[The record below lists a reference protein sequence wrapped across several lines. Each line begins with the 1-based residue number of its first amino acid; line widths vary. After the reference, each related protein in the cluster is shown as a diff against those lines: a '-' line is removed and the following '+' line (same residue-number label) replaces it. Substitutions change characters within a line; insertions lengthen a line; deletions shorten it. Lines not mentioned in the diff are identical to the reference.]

1 MTEFENHLKAIFEAY
16 NGAEID
22 PKLAAE
28 LHTPA
33 LLALAKKAFE
43 KAEKD
48 TIERAIAWL
57 KSNAVNYIYNY
68 TDSYPD
74 APFRVAIGCK
84 CWEDLKEYMKNE
96 SF

>member
-43 KAEKD
+43 KAEMAGQNL
-48 TIERAIAWL
+48 TSATP
-57 KSNAVNYIYNY
+57 N
-68 TDSYPD
+68 
-74 APFRVAIGCK
+74 
-84 CWEDLKEYMKNE
+84 
-96 SF
+96 

>member
-16 NGAEID
+16 NGAQID

-43 KAEKD
+43 KAEM
-48 TIERAIAWL
+48 TEQNLTSAATEAHIRLEESGELSFLEIFRAGAEWAM
-57 KSNAVNYIYNY
+57 KSNN
-68 TDSYPD
+68 
-74 APFRVAIGCK
+74 
-84 CWEDLKEYMKNE
+84 
-96 SF
+96 